1 MVGNWDDEAEDDGIG
16 LMTYEGD
23 SVWSLEFI
31 VEEYFAS
38 AQTNDSSIQFSQEL
52 SPYTM
57 GLVLR
62 SSDGFYSGRDNG
74 CNDIFITGILP

>member
-1 MVGNWDDEAEDDGIG
+1 MWSELDDEAEDDGIG

-57 GLVLR
+57 GLALGVLMALFR
-62 SSDGFYSGRDNG
+62 Q
-74 CNDIFITGILP
+74 TIL